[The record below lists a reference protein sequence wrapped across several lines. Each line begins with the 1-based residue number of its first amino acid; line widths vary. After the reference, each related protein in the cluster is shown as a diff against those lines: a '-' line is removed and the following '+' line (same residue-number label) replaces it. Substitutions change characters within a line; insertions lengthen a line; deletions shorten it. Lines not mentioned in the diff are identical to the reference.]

1 MENLIFK
8 KIERNFKKSQL
19 LDKNNIL
26 WKFINNEWIGKRS
39 VYTKDL
45 RSCWLEDTTEE
56 NIRTYWCGGKNANY
70 KETFKLW
77 N

>member
-8 KIERNFKKSQL
+8 KIERDFKKSQL

-45 RSCWLEDTTEE
+45 RSCWLEDTIEE

-70 KETFKLW
+70 KETFKL
-77 N
+77 